1 MRLRVNGHETDTTA
15 TTLDGLLGPLPPGSA
30 VAVNGHV
37 VPRADLPG
45 RPIADGDDVEVVT
58 AVAGG

>member
-1 MRLRVNGHETDTTA
+1 MRLRVNGQETDAAAA
-15 TTLDGLLGPLPPGSA
+15 TLGELLGPLPHGSA

-37 VPRADLPG
+37 VPRAG
-45 RPIADGDDVEVVT
+45 VSGHPIVDGDDVEVVT